1 MRQSTP
7 MAALGKSGQRH
18 LLRYRM
24 AAKSPKQKCK
34 IPAACARSGK
44 NAAGAR
50 TKVLLRGGEIGH
62 SCKTRRNQSDEPT
75 NFGTMIRPRVIFDTR
90 YFGPCIQP
98 LLLHN
103 DF

>member
-1 MRQSTP
+1 MRNVKTN
-7 MAALGKSGQRH
+7 AFFNEI
-18 LLRYRM
+18 
-24 AAKSPKQKCK
+24 SPKQKCK